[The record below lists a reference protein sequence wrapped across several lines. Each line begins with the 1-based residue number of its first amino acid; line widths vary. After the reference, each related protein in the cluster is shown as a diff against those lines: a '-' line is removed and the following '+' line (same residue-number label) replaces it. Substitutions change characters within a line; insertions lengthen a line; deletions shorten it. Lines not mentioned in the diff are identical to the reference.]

1 MGDFCYK
8 GAGHSPGLGG
18 KGKIMQTTYPME
30 LALHFTAA
38 ALATAA
44 AVCALYLIPVSGKAR
59 AWLLLCAAFI
69 LFSVD
74 RLSELMAHAM
84 LLDELFHEVLSD
96 VLLTAA
102 SACLLGGTC
111 HTRTI
116 FRERNAER
124 HRLEQQLD
132 ELQRFHK
139 VTVGRELRM
148 KELHE
153 ENRALKAQLVGQ
165 EK

>member
-1 MGDFCYK
+1 MY
-8 GAGHSPGLGG
+8 S
-18 KGKIMQTTYPME
+18 TE
-30 LALHFTAA
+30 LTLHLVAA
-38 ALATAA
+38 TLATVA
-44 AVCALYLIPVSGKAR
+44 AVCALYLIPISGKAR

-96 VLLTAA
+96 VLLAA
-102 SACLLGGTC
+102 MAACLLGGVC
-111 HTRTI
+111 YIRAI
-116 FRERNAER
+116 FLERNAER
-124 HRLEQQLD
+124 RRLEQQLD
-132 ELQRFHK
+132 ELQRFHQ

-153 ENRALKAQLVGQ
+153 ENRALKAQLGGRG
-165 EK
+165 K